1 MPLATARRTCHRVR
15 RAIHLPLENH
25 VCNEFLRTMTATG
38 HKARRVSTAGADTAE
53 TRGNNGRRW
62 TRVSLQVVGLCFV
75 INAVD
80 GMNVFLMS
88 YLAPSITSDWSLS
101 PTTLG
106 EIFGAALVGMA
117 IGGLIIAPLGD
128 RYGRRPLILASLLM
142 MSAGMA
148 LSGFAPGVVALL
160 LARVLVGMG
169 IGTVLACMTA
179 LVAEFAPPHRRNF
192 SVGLL
197 QGGYPIGATATGFV
211 TAWTLIH
218 HSWRSILLFSGFG
231 SLVLF
236 PIGLLLLPESVAFL
250 EHLRAGGSLEPLN
263 YMNHPLDEPS
273 LVALPSRKSPARE
286 KHALSRLL
294 GKSLRHDTLLLWSAI
309 FFGYMVLYSIVSW
322 IPKLAIDAG
331 LDPKSGIYAGAVY
344 NAGAFAG
351 TIVLARMS
359 DSAQLKLLITIFLLA
374 AAGLLIIFGGVT
386 MPVDAVLATA
396 FAIGVTL
403 QGGFNGIY
411 PLATCVYPVEVRSSG
426 LGWAM
431 GLGRA
436 GAVMGPMLAGI
447 ILSLHAPLII
457 LFLTLAV
464 ALVIASLSAASIRQT
479 SQLLP

>member
-1 MPLATARRTCHRVR
+1 
-15 RAIHLPLENH
+15 
-25 VCNEFLRTMTATG
+25 MT
-38 HKARRVSTAGADTAE
+38 TAE
-53 TRGNNGRRW
+53 HATHRAAKSPPAPNGPGSEKTEQWSRL
-62 TRVSLQVVGLCFV
+62 SLLVVGLCFI

-88 YLAPSITSDWSLS
+88 YLAPSIARDWALS

-106 EIFGAALVGMA
+106 ELFSAALVGMA

-128 RYGRRPLILASLLM
+128 RYGRRPLILSSLLM
-142 MSAGMA
+142 MSAGML
-148 LSGFAPGVVALL
+148 LSGFAASVVALL

-197 QGGYPIGATATGFV
+197 QAGYPIGATATGFV
-211 TAWTLIH
+211 TAWALAH
-218 HSWRSILLFSGFG
+218 HSWRGILLFSGFG

-250 EHLRAGGSLEPLN
+250 EHLRGGASPEPLN

-273 LVALPSRKSPARE
+273 PKTLPSPKPRE
-286 KHALSRLL
+286 KHVLSRLL
-294 GKSLRHDTLLLWSAI
+294 GKSLRHDTLFLWSAI

-331 LDPKSGIYAGAVY
+331 LDPKAGIFAGAVY
-344 NAGAFAG
+344 NIGAFAG
-351 TIVLARMS
+351 TVVLSRLA
-359 DSAQLKLLITIFLLA
+359 DSASLKPLIASFLLTAAALLIV
-374 AAGLLIIFGGVT
+374 FGGVK
-386 MPVDAVLATA
+386 MPVGAVLLTA
-396 FAIGVTL
+396 IAIGITL

-411 PLATCVYPVEVRSSG
+411 PLAACVYPVEVRSSG

-436 GAVMGPMLAGI
+436 GAVIGPMMAGY
-447 ILSLHAPLII
+447 ILSLHLPLIA
-457 LFLTLAV
+457 LFLVLAIP
-464 ALVIASLSAASIRQT
+464 LVIAALSAVSIRQLT
-479 SQLLP
+479 H

>member
-1 MPLATARRTCHRVR
+1 
-15 RAIHLPLENH
+15 
-25 VCNEFLRTMTATG
+25 MTTTG
-38 HKARRVSTAGADTAE
+38 HKARRVSMAGADPAE
-53 TRGNNGRRW
+53 TRGNDGRRW
-62 TRVSLQVVGLCFV
+62 TRLSLQVVGLCFV

-88 YLAPSITSDWSLS
+88 YLAPSITRDWALS

-106 EIFGAALVGMA
+106 EIFSAALVGMA

-148 LSGFAPGVVALL
+148 LSGFATGVIALL

-211 TAWTLIH
+211 TAWALVH

-231 SLVLF
+231 SLVFF

-250 EHLRAGGSLEPLN
+250 EHMRGGGSLEPLN
-263 YMNHPLDEPS
+263 YTNHPLDEPS
-273 LVALPSRKSPARE
+273 LEALPSRKTPARE
-286 KHALSRLL
+286 KHVLSKLL
-294 GKSLRHDTLLLWSAI
+294 GTSLRHDTLLLWSAI

-331 LDPKSGIYAGAVY
+331 LNPRAGIYAGAVY
-344 NAGAFAG
+344 NVGAFAG
-351 TIVLARMS
+351 TIVLAGLS
-359 DSAQLKLLITIFLLA
+359 DSARLKLLICIFLLA
-374 AAGLLIIFGGVT
+374 AAGLLIVFGGVT
-386 MPVDAVLATA
+386 MPVGAVLVTA

-411 PLATCVYPVEVRSSG
+411 PLATCVYPVKVRSSG

-431 GLGRA
+431 GLDRA
-436 GAVMGPMLAGI
+436 GAVMGPMLTGI
-447 ILSLHAPLII
+447 ILSLHMPPII
-457 LFLTLAV
+457 LFLFLTLAV
-464 ALVIASLSAASIRQT
+464 ALVIASLSAASIRQN

>member
-1 MPLATARRTCHRVR
+1 
-15 RAIHLPLENH
+15 
-25 VCNEFLRTMTATG
+25 MTAVG
-38 HKARRVSTAGADTAE
+38 HKASHDQLAGVDPAE
-53 TRGNNGRRW
+53 ARANHARQW
-62 TRVSLQVVGLCFV
+62 TRLSLQVVGLCFM

-88 YLAPSITSDWSLS
+88 YLAPSISRDWALS

-106 EIFGAALVGMA
+106 EIFSAALVGMA

-128 RYGRRPLILASLLM
+128 RYGRRPLILAALLM
-142 MSAGMA
+142 MSAGMV
-148 LSGFAPGVVALL
+148 LSGLAGGVIALL

-211 TAWTLIH
+211 TGWALVH
-218 HSWRSILLFSGFG
+218 YSWRSILLFSGFG
-231 SLVLF
+231 SLVFF
-236 PIGLLLLPESVAFL
+236 PIGFFLLPESVAFL
-250 EHLRAGGSLEPLN
+250 EHLRRGGSLEPLN
-263 YMNHPLDEPS
+263 YINRPLDEPS
-273 LVALPSRKSPARE
+273 LDALPSEQTRVRE
-286 KHALSRLL
+286 KHVLSSLL

-331 LDPKSGIYAGAVY
+331 LNPRDGIYAGAVY
-344 NAGAFAG
+344 NLGAFAG
-351 TIVLARMS
+351 TAVLARMS
-359 DSAQLKLLITIFLLA
+359 DSTRLKLLISFFLLG
-374 AAGLLIIFGGVT
+374 AAGLLIVFGGVS
-386 MPVDAVLATA
+386 MPVDAVLLTA
-396 FAIGVTL
+396 FTIGVTL

-411 PLATCVYPVEVRSSG
+411 PLATCVYPIKVRSSG

-436 GAVMGPMLAGI
+436 GAVIGPMLAGLM
-447 ILSLHAPLII
+447 LSLHAPLIV
-457 LFLTLAV
+457 LFLTLAA
-464 ALVIASLSAASIRQT
+464 ALVIASVSVASIRQVT
-479 SQLLP
+479 H

>member
-1 MPLATARRTCHRVR
+1 MTVTRHEARR
-15 RAIHLPLENH
+15 I
-25 VCNEFLRTMTATG
+25 
-38 HKARRVSTAGADTAE
+38 SIAGAGPAE
-53 TRGNNGRRW
+53 TRGDDARRW
-62 TRVSLQVVGLCFV
+62 TRLSLQVVGLCFV

-88 YLAPSITSDWSLS
+88 YLAPWITRDWTLS

-106 EIFGAALVGMA
+106 EIFSAALVGMA

-142 MSAGMA
+142 MSAGMVF
-148 LSGFAPGVVALL
+148 SGFAAGVLSLL

-197 QGGYPIGATATGFV
+197 QGGYTIGATATGFV
-211 TAWTLIH
+211 TAWALAH
-218 HSWRSILLFSGFG
+218 HSWRSVLLFSGFG
-231 SLVLF
+231 SLLFF

-250 EHLRAGGSLEPLN
+250 EHRRSRSLEPLN
-263 YMNHPLDEPS
+263 YVNHPLDEPS
-273 LVALPSRKSPARE
+273 LKALPSNIAPALE
-286 KHALSRLL
+286 KHVLSQLL
-294 GKSLRHDTLLLWSAI
+294 GKSLLHDTLLLWSAI

-331 LDPKSGIYAGAVY
+331 LNPRAGIYAGAIY
-344 NAGAFAG
+344 NIGAFTG
-351 TIVLARMS
+351 TAVLAGLS
-359 DSAQLKLLITIFLLA
+359 DSARLKRLISFFLLA
-374 AAGLLIIFGGVT
+374 ASGLLIVFGGVT
-386 MPVDAVLATA
+386 MPVGAVLLTA
-396 FAIGVTL
+396 FVIGVTL

-431 GLGRA
+431 GLGRS
-436 GAVMGPMLAGI
+436 GAVLGPMLAGV
-447 ILSLHAPLII
+447 ILSLHVPLII

-464 ALVIASLSAASIRQT
+464 ALVIASLSAASIEQVT
-479 SQLLP
+479 H

>member
-1 MPLATARRTCHRVR
+1 MTKTAQK
-15 RAIHLPLENH
+15 
-25 VCNEFLRTMTATG
+25 TG
-38 HKARRVSTAGADTAE
+38 SVSMADSGPAE
-53 TRGNNGRRW
+53 THGNNAGRWSRL
-62 TRVSLQVVGLCFV
+62 SLQVVGLCFV

-88 YLAPSITSDWSLS
+88 YLAPSITRDWSLS

-106 EIFGAALVGMA
+106 EIFSAALVGMA
-117 IGGLIIAPLGD
+117 IGGLMIAPLGD

-142 MSAGMA
+142 MSGGMVC
-148 LSGFAPGVVALL
+148 SGFATSVLSLL
-160 LARVLVGMG
+160 LARLLVGMG

-211 TAWTLIH
+211 TAWALAH
-218 HSWRSILLFSGFG
+218 HSWRSILLFSGLG
-231 SLVLF
+231 SLVFF

-250 EHLRAGGSLEPLN
+250 EHRRSGTRSLVPLN
-263 YMNHPLDEPS
+263 YVNHPLDEPS
-273 LVALPSRKSPARE
+273 LKASPFAKAPALK
-286 KHALSRLL
+286 KHVLYRLL
-294 GKSLRHDTLLLWSAI
+294 GKSLLHDTLLLWSAI

-322 IPKLAIDAG
+322 IPRLAIDAG
-331 LDPKSGIYAGAVY
+331 LNPRAGIYAGAIY
-344 NAGAFAG
+344 NIGAFTG
-351 TIVLARMS
+351 TVVLARLS
-359 DSAQLKLLITIFLLA
+359 DSSHLKQLISLFLLVAAALLIV
-374 AAGLLIIFGGVT
+374 FGGVT
-386 MPVDAVLATA
+386 MPVGAVLLTA

-431 GLGRA
+431 GLGRS
-436 GAVMGPMLAGI
+436 GAVLGPMLAGV
-447 ILSLHAPLII
+447 ILSLHVPLII

-464 ALVIASLSAASIRQT
+464 ALVIASISAASIKQVT
-479 SQLLP
+479 H

>member
-1 MPLATARRTCHRVR
+1 
-15 RAIHLPLENH
+15 
-25 VCNEFLRTMTATG
+25 MTASG
-38 HKARRVSTAGADTAE
+38 DRGSRVSIPGADSA
-53 TRGNNGRRW
+53 RGNDAPRW
-62 TRVSLQVVGLCFV
+62 TRLSLQVVGLCFI

-88 YLAPSITSDWSLS
+88 YLAPSITRDWALS

-106 EIFGAALVGMA
+106 EIFSAALVGMA
-117 IGGLIIAPLGD
+117 IGGLMIAPLGD

-142 MSAGMA
+142 MSTGMV

-211 TAWTLIH
+211 TAWALAH

-231 SLVLF
+231 SLVFF

-250 EHLRAGGSLEPLN
+250 EHRRRGGSLAPLN
-263 YMNHPLDEPS
+263 YMNRPLDEPTLKAS
-273 LVALPSRKSPARE
+273 PSRESAVRE
-286 KHALSRLL
+286 KHVLSALL

-322 IPKLAIDAG
+322 IPKLAIEAG
-331 LDPKSGIYAGAVY
+331 LNPRDGIYAGAVY
-344 NAGAFAG
+344 NLGAFAG
-351 TIVLARMS
+351 TVVLARLS
-359 DSAQLKLLITIFLLA
+359 DSGRLNLLISVFLLT
-374 AAGLLIIFGGVT
+374 AAGLLIVFGGVA
-386 MPVDAVLATA
+386 MPVGLVLLTA

-411 PLATCVYPVEVRSSG
+411 PLATCVYPVKVRSSG

-431 GLGRA
+431 GLGRS
-436 GAVMGPMLAGI
+436 GAVLGPMLAGI
-447 ILSLHAPLII
+447 MLSLHTPLII

-464 ALVIASLSAASIRQT
+464 ALVIAALSAASVRQI
-479 SQLLP
+479 SH

>member
-1 MPLATARRTCHRVR
+1 
-15 RAIHLPLENH
+15 
-25 VCNEFLRTMTATG
+25 MTASEG
-38 HKARRVSTAGADTAE
+38 NAPRVPKEGAAYAE
-53 TRGNNGRRW
+53 ARGNNGGNNAPHW
-62 TRVSLQVVGLCFV
+62 TRLSLQVVGLCFV

-88 YLAPSITSDWSLS
+88 YLAPSITRDLALS

-106 EIFGAALVGMA
+106 EIFSAALVGMA
-117 IGGLIIAPLGD
+117 IGGLMIAPLGD

-142 MSAGMA
+142 MSGGMV
-148 LSGFAPGVVALL
+148 LSGFAPGVAALL

-197 QGGYPIGATATGFV
+197 QGGYPIGATVTGFV
-211 TAWTLIH
+211 TAWALTH
-218 HSWRSILLFSGFG
+218 YSWRSVLLFSGFG
-231 SLVLF
+231 SLVFF
-236 PIGLLLLPESVAFL
+236 PIGLILLPESIVFL
-250 EHLRAGGSLEPLN
+250 EHRRSGRSLEPLN
-263 YMNHPLDEPS
+263 YVNHPLDEPS
-273 LVALPSRKSPARE
+273 LQTSPVNETRVRE
-286 KHALSRLL
+286 RHVLTRLL

-331 LDPKSGIYAGAVY
+331 LNPRSGIYAGAVY
-344 NAGAFAG
+344 NIGAFTG
-351 TIVLARMS
+351 TATLARLS
-359 DSAQLKLLITIFLLA
+359 DSPRLNLLIAFFLLA
-374 AAGLLIIFGGVT
+374 AAGLLIVFGGVA
-386 MPVDAVLATA
+386 MPVGLVLAIA

-431 GLGRA
+431 GLGRS
-436 GAVMGPMLAGI
+436 GAVMGPMLAGVL
-447 ILSLHAPLII
+447 LSLRVPLMV
-457 LFLTLAV
+457 LFVTLAV
-464 ALVIASLSAASIRQT
+464 ALVIAALSAASVRQT
-479 SQLLP
+479 TH

>member
-1 MPLATARRTCHRVR
+1 
-15 RAIHLPLENH
+15 
-25 VCNEFLRTMTATG
+25 MTASEDRG
-38 HKARRVSTAGADTAE
+38 SRVSISGADSE
-53 TRGNNGRRW
+53 RGNDAPRW
-62 TRVSLQVVGLCFV
+62 TRLSLQVVGLCFI

-88 YLAPSITSDWSLS
+88 YLAPSITKDWALS

-106 EIFGAALVGMA
+106 EIFSAALVGMA
-117 IGGLIIAPLGD
+117 IGGLMIAPLGD

-142 MSAGMA
+142 MSTGMV

-169 IGTVLACMTA
+169 IGTALACMTA

-211 TAWTLIH
+211 TAWALVH
-218 HSWRSILLFSGFG
+218 YSWRSILLFSGFG
-231 SLVLF
+231 SLVFF
-236 PIGLLLLPESVAFL
+236 PIGFFLLPESVAFL
-250 EHLRAGGSLEPLN
+250 EHRRLGGSLAPLN
-263 YMNHPLDEPS
+263 YRNRPLDEPNIEAS
-273 LVALPSRKSPARE
+273 PSRESTVRE
-286 KHALSRLL
+286 KHVLSALL
-294 GKSLRHDTLLLWSAI
+294 GKNLRHDTLRLWCAI

-322 IPKLAIDAG
+322 IPKLAIEAG
-331 LDPKSGIYAGAVY
+331 LNPRDGIYAGAVY
-344 NAGAFAG
+344 NLGAFAG
-351 TIVLARMS
+351 TVVLARLS
-359 DSAQLKLLITIFLLA
+359 DSGRLNLLISVFLLT
-374 AAGLLIIFGGVT
+374 AAGLLIVFGGVA
-386 MPVDAVLATA
+386 MQVGLVLVTA

-411 PLATCVYPVEVRSSG
+411 PLATCVYPVKVRSSG

-436 GAVMGPMLAGI
+436 GAVLGPMLAGI
-447 ILSLHAPLII
+447 MLSLHTPLII

-464 ALVIASLSAASIRQT
+464 ALVIAALSAASVRQI
-479 SQLLP
+479 SH